1 MAEVKNEEGEKCEV
15 CASSSF
21 VSKFCEAMGGDKECR
36 ELTERAGRGEISGEK
51 YFEMVMSK
59 YGKDKVD
66 AAMEKALAINDAVTP
81 PQQPQQT
88 QPEQKTVSTEVS
100 NKEGIDSTGEHPI
113 PVSTHSVP
121 DKKVIAPTMSEQ
133 KEVADINARLKRQT
147 AKYRTSL
154 KGLCIP
160 CMGEPTIAT
169 LNVVKLWFAGAERAS
184 VEREIEAIRTGAK
197 TIEDGLKEVMKMKGG
212 HDNITK
218 VLEDFNKLLELAT
231 DIALEEMPSLAK
243 EVKE

>member
-1 MAEVKNEEGEKCEV
+1 MVEVKNEEEGKESCEI
-15 CASSSF
+15 CKDSAF
-21 VSKFCEAMGGDKECR
+21 VYRFCNALGGDAECTK
-36 ELTERAGRGEISGEK
+36 LTERAGKGEIPAER
-51 YFEMVMSK
+51 YFEEVIK
-59 YGKDKVD
+59 RYGKDKVD
-66 AAMEKALAINDAVTP
+66 AAMEKALAINDAITP
-81 PQQPQQT
+81 SQQQAVQE
-88 QPEQKTVSTEVS
+88 EQKGVPVEVS
-100 NKEGIDSTGEHPI
+100 KTGEHPP
-113 PVSTHSVP
+113 PVSTQPVP
-121 DKKVIAPTMSEQ
+121 AEKKVIAPTMSEQ

-197 TIEDGLKEVMKMKGG
+197 TIEEGLKEVMKMKGG
-212 HDNITK
+212 HENITK